1 MVTSDCGSDR
11 VVFVGGTSDPPYNTG
26 DCDMLKRKT
35 AIVSWIDNGERMFAD
50 VSYHRVG
57 DLKQEMQALGL
68 HHYKVKGVVK
78 EDSPSPWEPAELPVA
93 GMLNLTMLVLDL
105 A

>member
-1 MVTSDCGSDR
+1 
-11 VVFVGGTSDPPYNTG
+11 
-26 DCDMLKRKT
+26 MLKRKT
-35 AIVSWIDNGERMFAD
+35 AVISWKDNGERMFAD

-68 HHYKVKGVVK
+68 NNYQVRSVVK
-78 EDSPSPWEPAELPVA
+78 DDQPSPWAPPELPVA
-93 GMLNLTMLVLDL
+93 QMLNLTMLVLDL

>member
-50 VSYHRVG
+50 VSYHRRG
-57 DLKQEMQALGL
+57 DLREAMQDLGL